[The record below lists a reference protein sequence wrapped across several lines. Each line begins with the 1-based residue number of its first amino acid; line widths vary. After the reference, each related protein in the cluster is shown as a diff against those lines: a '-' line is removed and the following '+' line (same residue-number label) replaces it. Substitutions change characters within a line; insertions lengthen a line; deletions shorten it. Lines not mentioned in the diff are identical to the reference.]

1 MTAECTN
8 NKVFNTNDIETL
20 PVEEAWQNVIK
31 TAKQAVEDRDLDDFR
46 DAMKVYQKACLDVT
60 YEEIERSFRANDIG
74 IYLIATEPQNGELLD
89 THTLVNLAGK
99 RDCKFKMGYF
109 FKKTPRT
116 AKMAEGWP
124 SSEEENLARL
134 KDAGVPY
141 ERGIPKC
148 FRCKEM
154 GHTGRDCK
162 EERTTVEETV
172 LKCFNCDEEGHRTRD
187 CTAVRVDRY
196 ACRNCKSVH
205 TMSNSSISDH
215 TDRWQGNLGILPPS
229 ALNRVQQK
237 VWNAR
242 DARKLVTSRRTVPI
256 IPVAVVPVVIAE
268 KKVIWLKNAKSQ
280 RTLQLQHAETVS
292 KLDTLARIALSH
304 VIGAR

>member
-1 MTAECTN
+1 MNA
-8 NKVFNTNDIETL
+8 VFQSASAAR
-20 PVEEAWQNVIK
+20 VS
-31 TAKQAVEDRDLDDFR
+31 FH
-46 DAMKVYQKACLDVT
+46 VYSSACN
-60 YEEIERSFRANDIG
+60 I
-74 IYLIATEPQNGELLD
+74 P
-89 THTLVNLAGK
+89 
-99 RDCKFKMGYF
+99 
-109 FKKTPRT
+109 P
-116 AKMAEGWP
+116 
-124 SSEEENLARL
+124 ARPIIL
-134 KDAGVPY
+134 
-141 ERGIPKC
+141 
-148 FRCKEM
+148 FSEM

-242 DARKLVTSRRTVPI
+242 DARKVCSGPLLQETTTLTRYSWSLR
-256 IPVAVVPVVIAE
+256 E
-268 KKVIWLKNAKSQ
+268 GLSQ
-280 RTLQLQHAETVS
+280 
-292 KLDTLARIALSH
+292 
-304 VIGAR
+304 